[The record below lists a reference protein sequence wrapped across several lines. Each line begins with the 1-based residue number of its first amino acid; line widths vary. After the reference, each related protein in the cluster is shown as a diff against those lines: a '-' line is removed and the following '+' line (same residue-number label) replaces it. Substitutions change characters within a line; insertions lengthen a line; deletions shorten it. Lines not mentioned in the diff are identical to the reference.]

1 MLPLFVVCFY
11 EKWEKMGR
19 KSIGDMAGIE
29 KAIDDIR
36 HGRVTE
42 YIRHLHER
50 TPYNNLSILLINKA

>member
-1 MLPLFVVCFY
+1 
-11 EKWEKMGR
+11 
-19 KSIGDMAGIE
+19 MAGIE

-36 HGRVTE
+36 YGRVTE